1 MEDEIHLSLQTKI
14 ALLVFG
20 TILLLCGITCAAS
33 FRWLSERVT
42 VYLIRNGY
50 LFGPEHFARRR

>member
-1 MEDEIHLSLQTKI
+1 MDDEIHLSLQTKI

-20 TILLLCGITCAAS
+20 IILLLCGITCAAS
-33 FRWLSERVT
+33 YRWISEQLT

-50 LFGPEHFARRR
+50 ILGAEHFARRR